1 MAMHSGTI
9 WREPF
14 MSRRFTIV
22 GMLLSLVL
30 VLAACGE
37 TNGDG
42 DGDGDGDGS
51 PAASAGADASA
62 GTGGGEL
69 EDTLT
74 VLCTPQE
81 DWCQVMV
88 AAFQEETGIE
98 TSYVRLSSG
107 EAVARLSAG
116 ASDPEFSVWWGGP
129 ADGFVAA
136 NEEGLIE
143 PYDSPNAAAI
153 ADEQKGPD
161 GIWTGVYVGA
171 LGFCSN
177 TQVLGDLGV
186 DVPDS
191 WDDLLDP
198 ALEGQVAM
206 AHPASSGTAYTAFYT
221 QVLRLGGEDEAMEYM
236 QELHPN
242 ILQYTSSGAAPA
254 EMAGRGEVAV
264 SVVFSHDCVRN
275 IDAGFSDLEVSFPSE
290 GTGYEIGGV
299 ALIANA
305 PEPNAAK
312 AWIDWSLTAEAQEL
326 GAAEAASFQLPTH
339 PDAAVD
345 ERSVDLASVEL
356 VEYDFDAAGLA
367 RADLTARFE
376 DEVATAPAD

>member
-1 MAMHSGTI
+1 
-9 WREPF
+9 
-14 MSRRFTIV
+14 MSRRIRAV
-22 GMLLSLVL
+22 GSFMAIGLL
-30 VLAACGE
+30 LAAC
-37 TNGDG
+37 TA
-42 DGDGDGDGS
+42 DGDGS
-51 PAASAGADASA
+51 PGASAGGGA
-62 GTGGGEL
+62 GGDL

-88 AAFQEETGIE
+88 AAFEAETGVD
-98 TSYVRLSSG
+98 TNYVRLSSG
-107 EAVARLSAG
+107 EALARLQAG
-116 ASDPEFSVWWGGP
+116 AEAPEFSVWWGGP

-136 NEEGLIE
+136 NAEGLLE
-143 PYDSPNAAAI
+143 TYESPNAADI
-153 ADEQKGPD
+153 AAEQKSTDAGV
-161 GIWTGVYVGA
+161 WTGVYVGA

-177 TQVLGDLGV
+177 SAVLEDLGV
-186 DVPDS
+186 DVPTS

-198 ALEGQVAM
+198 TLEGQVAM

-221 QVLRLGGEDEAMEYM
+221 QVLRLGGEDEAMDYM
-236 QELHPN
+236 SQLHPN

-275 IDAGFSDLEVSFPSE
+275 IDAGFTDLEVSFPEE

-312 AWIDWSLTAEAQEL
+312 AWIDWSLTAEVQEL
-326 GAAEAASFQLPTH
+326 GASEAASFQLPTN

-345 ERSVDLASVEL
+345 ERSVNLEEVNL
-356 VEYDFDAAGLA
+356 IEYDFQAAGEA
-367 RADLTARFE
+367 REALTARFE
-376 DEVATAPAD
+376 DEVAAAPVDE

>member
-1 MAMHSGTI
+1 
-9 WREPF
+9 
-14 MSRRFTIV
+14 MSRRIRAA
-22 GMLLSLVL
+22 GLAMSLTMI
-30 VLAACGE
+30 LAACAATDSGSSAGAAEE
-37 TNGDG
+37 TADT
-42 DGDGDGDGS
+42 
-51 PAASAGADASA
+51 AASAGA
-62 GTGGGEL
+62 GNGET

-81 DWCQVMV
+81 EWCQVMV
-88 AAFQEETGIE
+88 EAFQEETGIE

-107 EAVARLSAG
+107 EALARLRASAE
-116 ASDPEFSVWWGGP
+116 APEFSVWWGGP

-143 PYDSPNAAAI
+143 AYDSPNAEAI
-153 ADEQKGPD
+153 SAEQKSEEP

-177 TQVLGDLGV
+177 TVRLEELGV
-186 DVPDS
+186 DAPTS
-191 WDDLLDP
+191 WDDLTDP
-198 ALEGQVAM
+198 ALQGEVAM

-221 QVLRLGGEDEAMEYM
+221 QVLRLGGEDEAMEFM

-275 IDAGFSDLEVSFPSE
+275 IDAGFTDLEVSFPEE

-299 ALIANA
+299 ALLANA

-312 AWIDWSLTAEAQEL
+312 AWIDWSLTPEVQEL

-345 ERSVDLASVEL
+345 ERSVNLEEVEL
-356 VEYDFDAAGLA
+356 IEYDFQAAGEA
-367 RADLTARFE
+367 RDALTARFE
-376 DEVATAPAD
+376 DEVATAPAE

>member
-1 MAMHSGTI
+1 MV
-9 WREPF
+9 
-14 MSRRFTIV
+14 RRISAV
-22 GMLLSLVL
+22 GLVLSLIFI
-30 VLAACGE
+30 LAACGE
-37 TNGDG
+37 DPGASGDA
-42 DGDGDGDGS
+42 DPS
-51 PAASAGADASA
+51 ADASE
-62 GTGGGEL
+62 GSTGGDL

-88 AAFQEETGIE
+88 AAFREETGVE

-107 EAVARLSAG
+107 EALARLRASAD
-116 ASDPEFSVWWGGP
+116 APEFSVWWGGP

-136 NEEGLIE
+136 NEEELIE
-143 PYDSPNAAAI
+143 AYDSPNADVI
-153 ADEQKGPD
+153 ADEQKSDESGV
-161 GIWTGVYVGA
+161 WTGVYVGA

-177 TQVLGDLGV
+177 TERLGELGV
-186 DVPDS
+186 DIPTS
-191 WDDLLDP
+191 WDDLTDP
-198 ALEGQVAM
+198 ALQGEVAM

-221 QVLRLGGEDEAMEYM
+221 QVMRLGGEDEAMEYM

-242 ILQYTSSGAAPA
+242 MLQYTSSGAAPA

-275 IDAGFSDLEVSFPSE
+275 IDAGFTDLEVSFPDE

-312 AWIDWSLTAEAQEL
+312 AWIDWSLTAEVQEL
-326 GAAEAASFQLPTH
+326 GAAEAASFQLSTH

-345 ERSVDLASVEL
+345 ERSVNLEEVEL
-356 VEYDFDAAGLA
+356 IEYDFQAAGEA
-367 RADLTARFE
+367 RDALTARFE
-376 DEVATAPAD
+376 DEVATAPVD

>member
-1 MAMHSGTI
+1 
-9 WREPF
+9 
-14 MSRRFTIV
+14 MSRRIRGIGSF
-22 GMLLSLVL
+22 MSLALL
-30 VLAACGE
+30 LAACSS
-37 TNGDG
+37 
-42 DGDGDGDGS
+42 GS
-51 PAASAGADASA
+51 PSGSASGSATESEAA
-62 GTGGGEL
+62 GGEL

-88 AAFQEETGIE
+88 AAFEEETGVD
-98 TSYVRLSSG
+98 TNYVRLSSG
-107 EAVARLSAG
+107 EALARLQAG
-116 ASDPEFSVWWGGP
+116 AEAPEFSVWWGGP

-136 NEEGLIE
+136 NAEGLIE
-143 PYDSPNAAAI
+143 AYESPNADAI
-153 ADEQKGPD
+153 AAEQKSTEPGV
-161 GIWTGVYVGA
+161 WTGVYVGA

-177 TQVLGDLGV
+177 TAVLEDLGV
-186 DVPDS
+186 DVPTS

-198 ALEGQVAM
+198 ALQGQVAM

-221 QVLRLGGEDEAMEYM
+221 QVLRLGGEDEAMAFM
-236 QELHPN
+236 SDLHPN

-275 IDAGFSDLEVSFPSE
+275 IDAGFTDLEVSFPEE

-312 AWIDWSLTAEAQEL
+312 AWIDWSLTAEVQEL
-326 GAAEAASFQLPTH
+326 GATEAASFQLPTN

-345 ERSVDLASVEL
+345 ERSVNLAEVTL
-356 VEYDFDAAGLA
+356 VEYDFQAAGEA
-367 RADLTARFE
+367 REALTARFE
-376 DEVATAPAD
+376 DEVATAPAE